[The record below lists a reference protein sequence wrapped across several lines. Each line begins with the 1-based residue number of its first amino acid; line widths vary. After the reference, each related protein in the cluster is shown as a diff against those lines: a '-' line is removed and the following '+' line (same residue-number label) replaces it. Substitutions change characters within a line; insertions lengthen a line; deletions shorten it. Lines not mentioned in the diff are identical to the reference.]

1 MTRRGIELRCGLP
14 KTEDIAALPSFL
26 PLLITGV
33 TGVPGYSIF
42 KYLHAKYPNHVT
54 AIRPVRYW
62 PLRDAGIIPLD
73 MEDRKGLAALMEKK
87 KFKSV
92 LNGAGS
98 CALKS
103 CEMNPVLAY
112 RVNVQSALNVLEI
125 IEDRDVRMI
134 HLSTDLVFPGKP
146 DGLYSEEDPIAPVT
160 MYGKTMAIAEDVITV
175 RYPSAVILRISLPMG
190 ISVNGHAGAIDWI
203 LSRFKK
209 NNPATLYFD
218 EMRSPFYCEDFN
230 NIVGL
235 ALEKKEMKGIYHL
248 GSHRHLSLY
257 QIGQIVNKVGG
268 YAPHLLKGCMRKEA
282 GPMPP
287 RAGNV
292 TMTNRKLIQDLGVD
306 PFRSWPY
313 LEHHVPD
320 GNDWHYHRPDH
331 MVFHPEEIHKC
342 LYRIPVAC

>member
-1 MTRRGIELRCGLP
+1 MS
-14 KTEDIAALPSFL
+14 LPSFL

-33 TGVPGYSIF
+33 TGVPGYSVF
-42 KYLHAKYPNHVT
+42 QHFHSKYPNHVT

-62 PLRDAGIIPLD
+62 PLSGEGIIPLD
-73 MEDRKGLAALMEKK
+73 IEDRKGLAELMKRK
-87 KFKSV
+87 QFRSV

-103 CEMNPVLAY
+103 CEMNAVLAY
-112 RVNVQSALNVLEI
+112 RVNVQAVLNVLEMI
-125 IEDRDVRMI
+125 GDRDLRLI
-134 HLSTDLVFPGKP
+134 HLSTDLVFPGKTE
-146 DGLYSEEDPIAPVT
+146 GLYTEEDPISPVT
-160 MYGKTMAIAEDVITV
+160 MYGKTMAIAEEIVML
-175 RYPSAVILRISLPMG
+175 RYPSAAIFRISLPMG

-218 EMRSPFYCEDFN
+218 ELRSPFYCEDFN
-230 NIVGL
+230 KVIEL
-235 ALEKKEMKGIYHL
+235 SLEHSINGIYHL

-282 GPMPP
+282 GPIPP

-292 TMTNRKLIQDLGVD
+292 TMSNRKLILALRVD
-306 PFRSWPY
+306 PFRKWPY

-320 GNDWHYHRPDH
+320 DSDWHHDRPPH
-331 MVFHPEEIHKC
+331 MSFHPEQIHKC
-342 LYRIPVAC
+342 LYRIPIAC